1 MKLYIVTDILLSL
14 IMTTQNIQFS
24 DYLVRVLTN
33 IGLSTNQAMVY
44 LACLK
49 LGSASIWDISE
60 VSGVK
65 RTTCYVVM
73 DDLISKGIASLS
85 RNKKRTIYSVIS
97 PNELFFNIKN
107 KQNQFAESLS
117 ELNAL
122 SNKTQSKPNIR
133 MFEGLEGVK
142 QAYDITL
149 SLPEGSEFIVYG
161 TPDVFYNYT
170 DMMQKY
176 LKNRVEKKIR
186 VRAISPDKESLE
198 AIIKN
203 NEKELR
209 QIRVLPQNIFD
220 QHTEVCILP
229 DKIIYIAHSEE
240 KPFATVIEN
249 LTLSREE
256 KNRFEL
262 LWNIAKE
269 P

>member
-1 MKLYIVTDILLSL
+1 
-14 IMTTQNIQFS
+14 
-24 DYLVRVLTN
+24 
-33 IGLSTNQAMVY
+33 MVY

-60 VSGVK
+60 TSGVK

-73 DDLISKGIASLS
+73 DDLISKGMASLS
-85 RNKKRTIYSVIS
+85 RDKKRTVYDVIT

-107 KQNQFAESLS
+107 KQNQFAESIS

-122 SNKTQSKPNIR
+122 SSQIRSKPNIR
-133 MFEGLEGVK
+133 MFEGIEGVK

-149 SLPEGSEFIVYG
+149 SLTEGSEFIVYG

-176 LKNRVEKKIR
+176 LKNRLDRKIR
-186 VRAISPDKESLE
+186 VRAISPDKENLGE
-198 AIIKN
+198 ITKN

-209 QIRVLPQNIFD
+209 QTRVLPQNIFD
-220 QHTEVCILP
+220 QRTEVCILP

-249 LTLSREE
+249 LTLATEE
-256 KNRFEL
+256 KNRFEI
-262 LWNIAKE
+262 LWSIAK
-269 P
+269 